1 MTAKSLI
8 HYFEVKSETG
18 STFKRTDY
26 PDGSYEI
33 VALQF
38 DDPPIEEWIMKRF
51 IALLKIQYIYNLY
64 IGRKDDVLNR
74 RLEYLLKKEGRTPKN
89 IRLSINPTNSIRKI
103 SYLGIEFDLGEFDY
117 YKGTLS
123 IKLERLRSAIKEDV
137 DKAMIK
143 LGEMCEKQER
153 IEAKIKEFGIEENN
167 DHD

>member
-51 IALLKIQYIYNLY
+51 IALFKIQYICNLY
-64 IGRKDDVLNR
+64 IGREDKILNR
-74 RLEYLLKKEGRTPKN
+74 RLEYLLKKEDRAPKN
-89 IRLSINPTNSIRKI
+89 IRISINPTNNIRRI
-103 SYLGIEFDLGEFDY
+103 SYLGIEFDLGEFDC
-117 YKGTLS
+117 YKGILS
-123 IKLERLRSAIKEDV
+123 IKLERLRDAIKGDV

-143 LGEMCEKQER
+143 LGEVCEKQER
-153 IEAKIKEFGIEENN
+153 IEAKIKEFRLEDDN
-167 DHD
+167 